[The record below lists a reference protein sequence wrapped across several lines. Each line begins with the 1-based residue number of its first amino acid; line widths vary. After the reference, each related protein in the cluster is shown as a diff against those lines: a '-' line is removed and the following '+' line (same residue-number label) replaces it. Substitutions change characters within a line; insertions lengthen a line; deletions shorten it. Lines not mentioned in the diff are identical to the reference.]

1 MAIINLKEDKGIALI
16 LTITL
21 IGLMV
26 LLSMQFSR
34 SMRTGL
40 YETSNFDDEI
50 RLGTIAKSGF
60 NCGLAILFEDD
71 PNEDSFHDT
80 WASSNL
86 EKYSSYSAM
95 FFNNDGMFQIE
106 IIDLAGKIPIN
117 RLINQDGEYN
127 TKQKEILTRLLS
139 MPRFNLEQDKVEDIV
154 DSIKDWIDKD
164 DESTRFVAENSYY
177 QTLDHPY
184 SCRNAPFESLEELL
198 LVKGITRELFYGTD
212 DAPGIS
218 NFLTIHGDG
227 KININTTDPV
237 VLKALSDD
245 IDYDMVD
252 EMVDYREDE
261 DNDLNSIEWYKTA
274 LGTNETIIDPDLIT
288 TKSEYFEIR
297 SKGLDG
303 SRSMEIH
310 VAVKRKG
317 KSLSVLSW
325 KTV

>member
-1 MAIINLKEDKGIALI
+1 MAINLEEDKGIALI

-60 NCGLAILFEDD
+60 NCGLAVLFEDD
-71 PNEDSFHDT
+71 PNEDSLRDT
-80 WASSNL
+80 WASLKENSL
-86 EKYSSYSAM
+86 LSSAL
-95 FFNNDGMFQIE
+95 FDNDGMFEIQ

-127 TKQKEILTRLLS
+127 VKQKEILTRLLS
-139 MPRFNLEQDKVEDIV
+139 MPRFNLEQDKVEDIL

-164 DESTRFVAENSYY
+164 NESTRFGAENSHY
-177 QTLDHPY
+177 QALDHPY
-184 SCRNAPFESLEELL
+184 SCRNAPFKSLEELL
-198 LVKGITRELFYGTD
+198 LVKGITQELFYGTD
-212 DAPGIS
+212 DAVGVS
-218 NFLTIHGDG
+218 NFLTVYGDE
-227 KININTTDPV
+227 KININTADPL
-237 VLKALSDD
+237 VLGALSEDLD
-245 IDYDMVD
+245 SVMIE

-261 DNDLNSIEWYKTA
+261 KNDLNNPDWYKSA

-297 SKGLDG
+297 SKGLNG
-303 SRSMEIH
+303 SRSKEIKA
-310 VAVKRKG
+310 AVKRKG
-317 KSLSVLSW
+317 KSLTVLSW
-325 KTV
+325 KTL